1 MKVSSLSLKVSI
13 FLNETLRIPSPV
25 SHVDFLVRVLQSGR
39 GERERST
46 FCRSIDIS
54 AGLYKVISLSGN
66 ATSEIQAYS
75 V

>member
-25 SHVDFLVRVLQSGR
+25 SHVDSRSSITAWAR
-39 GERERST
+39 RERERST
-46 FCRSIDIS
+46 LCRSIDIS
-54 AGLYKVISLSGN
+54 AELYKVISLSGN